1 MTDLRLDALRLL
13 DLVDVEAD
21 ALGGDG
27 LLVDDRALL
36 VQRHRLRLLAEL
48 DIAVDALVDG
58 LTGHVNLFAGDGDVD
73 LLLLGDDV
81 LAQAS
86 LAGLATLLGDVEAL
100 LVKNDAVLVALKV
113 ALVTLDATLVVLFL
127 AELVVGASLVDA
139 TLHTVLGVVVV
150 VTGGVTGGSGRAGG
164 SGVAA
169 VEVTTVTVVRRATV
183 RQAVVAVE
191 RLFLLDVEVLVSV
204 LTRGVLDLGLRVGE
218 VQVLTLHAGALERD
232 EGLGGTEQARVD
244 RDPGGLARLVVQ
256 VDLADRTDLVAV
268 AVVGLAGSGGQNVV
282 NGKHF
287 RSPS

>member
-1 MTDLRLDALRLL
+1 MTDLGLDALRLL

-21 ALGGDG
+21 ALRGDG

-48 DIAVDALVDG
+48 DVAVDALVDG

-86 LAGLATLLGDVEAL
+86 LAGLTTLLGDVEAL
-100 LVKNDAVLVALKV
+100 LVENDAVLVALEV
-113 ALVTLDATLVVLFL
+113 ALVALFI
-127 AELVVGASLVDA
+127 AELVVGASLVGA
-139 TLHTVLGVVVV
+139 TLHALLGVVVV
-150 VTGGVTGGSGRAGG
+150 MTGGVTGGASRA
-164 SGVAA
+164 SGVSA
-169 VEVTTVTVVRRATV
+169 VEVTTVTFVRRATV

-191 RLFLLDVEVLVSV
+191 RLFLLHVEVLVSV

-218 VQVLTLHAGALERD
+218 VQVLTLDAGALERD

>member
-48 DIAVDALVDG
+48 DVAVDALVDG

-150 VTGGVTGGSGRAGG
+150 VTGGSGRAGG

-169 VEVTTVTVVRRATV
+169 VEVTTFTVVRRATV

-218 VQVLTLHAGALERD
+218 VQVLTLDAGALERD